1 MCSKTDIGR
10 KGEKLAGIYLADRG
24 YKIVAY
30 NWRYKHKEIDIL
42 AYDTDWLVVVEV
54 KLRSSDS
61 YGDPSEF
68 VTLKKQRFLIE
79 AAEAYLD
86 TIPSAPE
93 VRFDVIS
100 IVGSEG
106 NYNIE
111 HITDAFNPNP

>member
-1 MCSKTDIGR
+1 MITNTKIGK
-10 KGEKLAGIYLADRG
+10 KGEEIAVRYLVQKG
-24 YKIVAY
+24 YDLVAL

-42 AYDTDWLVVVEV
+42 ANDGDWLVVVEV

-61 YGDPSEF
+61 YGDPAEF